1 MSSNILIV
9 ESPNDQYFLQ
19 AIIRYLNFNIEVAPA
34 IMISEDDYK
43 SMEGLSP
50 KELKKALDDLKA
62 DIQKGKVER
71 IGIVIDIDDKQE
83 IERINFVNDCIQSV
97 FPGTQLLTEINNF
110 VDINFDSFNFQLAC
124 YFTNVN
130 GEGELETV
138 LKMIK
143 KENSIYADCLESW
156 KDCLESHGKKIKI
169 KDFNKFWVSIYLRFD
184 TCSKRERNQA
194 KEKCSFKY
202 AMSDK
207 SKIWDFEHPILND
220 LKAFLQMFS

>member
-9 ESPNDQYFLQ
+9 ESKNDQYFLQ

-83 IERINFVNDCIQSV
+83 IERINFVNDCIQAV
-97 FPGTQLLTEINNF
+97 FPRTQLLTKINNF

-138 LKMIK
+138 LKTIK

-169 KDFNKFWVSIYLRFD
+169 KDFNKFWVSMYLRFD
-184 TCSKRERNQA
+184 TCSNKEKKQA
-194 KEKCSFKY
+194 EKKCSFEY
-202 AMSDK
+202 AMSNK
-207 SKIWDFEHPILND
+207 SEIWDFEHPILND

>member
-97 FPGTQLLTEINNF
+97 FPGTQLLT
-110 VDINFDSFNFQLAC
+110 
-124 YFTNVN
+124 
-130 GEGELETV
+130 
-138 LKMIK
+138 
-143 KENSIYADCLESW
+143 
-156 KDCLESHGKKIKI
+156 
-169 KDFNKFWVSIYLRFD
+169 
-184 TCSKRERNQA
+184 
-194 KEKCSFKY
+194 
-202 AMSDK
+202 
-207 SKIWDFEHPILND
+207 
-220 LKAFLQMFS
+220 